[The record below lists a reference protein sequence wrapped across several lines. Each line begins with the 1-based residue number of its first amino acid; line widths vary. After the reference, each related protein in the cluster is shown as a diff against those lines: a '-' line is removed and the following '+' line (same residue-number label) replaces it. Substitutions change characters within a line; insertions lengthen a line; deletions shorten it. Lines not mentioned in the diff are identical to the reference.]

1 MDKKKCIVSILLDG
15 DVKRITSEL
24 GSVFMD
30 IFHKNNIYIEAP
42 CGGKGICGKCK
53 VKLLR
58 GSVSEMTKLESSF
71 LSQMEKEDGYRL
83 ACFTKIL
90 GDVEIAIEGQ
100 LEGAQILSTGLEY
113 FVDISP
119 KISKKFVQLD
129 RPTVDNQRDDLD
141 RLIDSLGI
149 DNPHIHISLL
159 RELAQILRSS
169 DFKATITYDGN
180 QILDV
185 EKGNESKKSYGLA
198 IDIGTTTVVCYL
210 IDLITGQQ
218 IDIISGL
225 NAQRA
230 YGGDVISRIQ
240 YTMEEDD
247 GLSRLRGAIVEQLS
261 EFIHEL
267 AYRNHISINHIYNI
281 LIAGNTI
288 MGHLLLGIDPQH
300 IAASPFTPVVTQAQ
314 VYPASQLG
322 LKLGRGS
329 RVFILPHISG
339 YVGADVVAGVLASGM
354 DRREELSL
362 ILDIGTN
369 GEIVLGNKEK
379 LVCCS
384 TAAGP
389 AFEGANIL
397 HGMGGTSGAI
407 NTIILDQGKLKYT
420 TIGNKPPLGICGSG
434 IVDAL
439 ALLLDAGIVDET
451 GRLLDEEEIESE
463 AGLKLADRLTQIGGL
478 TAFTI
483 VDARSSGTGEPIV
496 ITQKDI
502 REVQLAKSAIAA
514 GIKVLINKMDK
525 DMEQIARLYLAGGF
539 GSYID
544 KRNACR
550 IGLIPAKLQHRI
562 VAMGNG
568 AGTGAILSLL
578 SYEKYERTG
587 LIKNMTEYVELSST
601 PEFQK
606 EYVNCMYFGKQ

>member
-225 NAQRA
+225 NAQRP

-369 GEIVLGNKEK
+369 GEIVW
-379 LVCCS
+379 
-384 TAAGP
+384 
-389 AFEGANIL
+389 
-397 HGMGGTSGAI
+397 
-407 NTIILDQGKLKYT
+407 
-420 TIGNKPPLGICGSG
+420 
-434 IVDAL
+434 
-439 ALLLDAGIVDET
+439 
-451 GRLLDEEEIESE
+451 
-463 AGLKLADRLTQIGGL
+463 
-478 TAFTI
+478 
-483 VDARSSGTGEPIV
+483 V
-496 ITQKDI
+496 I
-502 REVQLAKSAIAA
+502 R
-514 GIKVLINKMDK
+514 
-525 DMEQIARLYLAGGF
+525 
-539 GSYID
+539 
-544 KRNACR
+544 RN
-550 IGLIPAKLQHRI
+550 
-562 VAMGNG
+562 
-568 AGTGAILSLL
+568 
-578 SYEKYERTG
+578 
-587 LIKNMTEYVELSST
+587 
-601 PEFQK
+601 
-606 EYVNCMYFGKQ
+606 